1 MRGLWS
7 LHSHREGSSYV
18 IVKTLKLNAVS
29 SIYVDSVIG
38 AWCRVRRRV
47 ACENVA
53 FVHHALASSVA

>member
-1 MRGLWS
+1 MLP
-7 LHSHREGSSYV
+7 
-18 IVKTLKLNAVS
+18 KTLKLNAVS